1 MEQPEKEKQNLPSDF
16 SLKDLINNLASLW
29 LYLKRRWLVIAVFA
43 LAGVLIGVSYSFFKK
58 PVYTAETTF
67 TVEGDE
73 TPTMGISGLA
83 QQFGLD
89 LGGGKGS
96 LFEGDNIIMFFQ
108 SRAMVQKTLL
118 SERQFGDHKEE
129 LINRYIDFNKYRD
142 KWSGK
147 PELENIKFTPG
158 EQVLT
163 RLQDSVLGEFY
174 TDIVKNNLSVSKVDK
189 KLSIIG
195 LSCSYKDEFFAKV
208 FAETLTANVIDFY
221 IKARTKK
228 SQANIDILQTQTDS
242 VRRVLNS
249 SLSGMAA
256 STDAAPNANP
266 LKQSL
271 RVPTQKKAVDV
282 EASKAVLTELVKN
295 LELSKISLRKETPL
309 IEYIDQPILPL
320 KITKVG
326 KIKGA
331 AIGFI
336 AGAVIAVFLLTVKKL
351 FNYIMR

>member
-129 LINRYIDFNKYRD
+129 LINRYIDF
-142 KWSGK
+142 
-147 PELENIKFTPG
+147 
-158 EQVLT
+158 
-163 RLQDSVLGEFY
+163 
-174 TDIVKNNLSVSKVDK
+174 
-189 KLSIIG
+189 
-195 LSCSYKDEFFAKV
+195 
-208 FAETLTANVIDFY
+208 
-221 IKARTKK
+221 
-228 SQANIDILQTQTDS
+228 
-242 VRRVLNS
+242 
-249 SLSGMAA
+249 
-256 STDAAPNANP
+256 
-266 LKQSL
+266 
-271 RVPTQKKAVDV
+271 
-282 EASKAVLTELVKN
+282 
-295 LELSKISLRKETPL
+295 
-309 IEYIDQPILPL
+309 
-320 KITKVG
+320 IT
-326 KIKGA
+326 
-331 AIGFI
+331 
-336 AGAVIAVFLLTVKKL
+336 
-351 FNYIMR
+351 